1 MHSVQFP
8 VKLLPKYPSE
18 QLTEQVDADEFRKL
32 AEFATLCK
40 VVRREESVKLK
51 LRTSKI
57 LYTYITTES
66 EAEEL
71 LKGLKIEAVEF

>member
-1 MHSVQFP
+1 MPRQIS
-8 VKLLPKYPSE
+8 
-18 QLTEQVDADEFRKL
+18 DAEEFKRL
-32 AEFATLCK
+32 ADSAALCK
-40 VVRREESVKLK
+40 VVKRGDRVKIK

-57 LYTYITTES
+57 LYTYITDET